1 MAALQLFILCV
12 VLNMV
17 LSSSQQ
23 IITTLPGFDGDLPF
37 KLETG
42 YIGVGQN
49 DDVQLFYYFIESE
62 RSPEDDPL
70 VLWLSG
76 GPGCSGFSGLVF
88 EIGPLSFDYEKSKVN
103 LPKFLLNPYSWT
115 KVANIIFLDAPV
127 GTGFSYANTWQGY
140 IMNDTLSAAQ
150 NYYFLRKWLI
160 AHPSF
165 LANPLYIGGDS
176 YSGIIVPMI
185 VQHISDG
192 IDVGHRPRM
201 NLKGY
206 LLGNPLTDS
215 TENQNSVPHFAY
227 LNALISHEIY
237 EVNSLFISTFQNF
250 ISFYSFQSAKR
261 NCQGEYVNVD
271 PSNGLC
277 IADLENITECISRV
291 NHAQIYE
298 PSCRGPFISPRRKL
312 FNWNRSII
320 EEDSL
325 DFLSSPTQP
334 AASGTWC
341 RFHNYVYSYI
351 WANDKTVQ
359 RAIGV
364 QEGTVKYWVR
374 CNQSLSYTKDV
385 SSSLAYHRNLI
396 KKGYQVLIY
405 SGDVDMKVPYVA
417 TEAWIKSLNLT
428 IETGWQPWFVEGQVA
443 GEQVIQ
449 LQSTNLRSVLE

>member
-1 MAALQLFILCV
+1 
-12 VLNMV
+12 
-17 LSSSQQ
+17 
-23 IITTLPGFDGDLPF
+23 
-37 KLETG
+37 
-42 YIGVGQN
+42 
-49 DDVQLFYYFIESE
+49 
-62 RSPEDDPL
+62 
-70 VLWLSG
+70 
-76 GPGCSGFSGLVF
+76 
-88 EIGPLSFDYEKSKVN
+88 
-103 LPKFLLNPYSWT
+103 
-115 KVANIIFLDAPV
+115 
-127 GTGFSYANTWQGY
+127 
-140 IMNDTLSAAQ
+140 MNDTLSAAQ

-237 EVNSLFISTFQNF
+237 E
-250 ISFYSFQSAKR
+250 SAKR

-443 GEQVIQ
+443 GYWYRYKEKNNYHLTFATVKGAGHTAPEYKPKECLGMIDRWFACHP
-449 LQSTNLRSVLE
+449 L

>member
-12 VLNMV
+12 GLNMV

-70 VLWLSG
+70 VLWLTG

-103 LPKFLLNPYSWT
+103 LPKLLLNPYSWT
-115 KVANIIFLDAPV
+115 K
-127 GTGFSYANTWQGY
+127 
-140 IMNDTLSAAQ
+140 
-150 NYYFLRKWLI
+150 WLI
-160 AHPSF
+160 AHPNF

-192 IDVGHRPRM
+192 IDVGHQPRM

-237 EVNSLFISTFQNF
+237 E
-250 ISFYSFQSAKR
+250 SAKR
-261 NCQGEYVNVD
+261 NCKGEYVKVD

-312 FNWNRSII
+312 FNWNSSVL

-364 QEGTVKYWVR
+364 REGTVKYWVR

-417 TEAWIKSLNLT
+417 TEAWIKSLSLT
-428 IETGWQPWFVEGQVA
+428 IETGWQPWFVGGQVA
-443 GEQVIQ
+443 GYWYRYKEKNNYHLTFATVKGAGHTAPEYKPKECLAMIDRWFACHP
-449 LQSTNLRSVLE
+449 L

>member
-12 VLNMV
+12 GLNMV

-70 VLWLSG
+70 VLWLTG

-115 KVANIIFLDAPV
+115 KVANVIFLDAPV

-185 VQHISDG
+185 VQHVSDG

-237 EVNSLFISTFQNF
+237 E
-250 ISFYSFQSAKR
+250 
-261 NCQGEYVNVD
+261 
-271 PSNGLC
+271 
-277 IADLENITECISRV
+277 
-291 NHAQIYE
+291 
-298 PSCRGPFISPRRKL
+298 
-312 FNWNRSII
+312 
-320 EEDSL
+320 
-325 DFLSSPTQP
+325 
-334 AASGTWC
+334 
-341 RFHNYVYSYI
+341 FHNYVYSYI

-359 RAIGV
+359 SAIGV
-364 QEGTVKYWVR
+364 REGTVKYWVR

-417 TEAWIKSLNLT
+417 TEAWIKSLSLT

-449 LQSTNLRSVLE
+449 LQSTNLRSVLQ

>member
-88 EIGPLSFDYEKSKVN
+88 EIGPLSFDYEKS
-103 LPKFLLNPYSWT
+103 

-237 EVNSLFISTFQNF
+237 EVNSLFISTFQSNHF

-364 QEGTVKYWVR
+364 QEGLRIILFCKF
-374 CNQSLSYTKDV
+374 
-385 SSSLAYHRNLI
+385 
-396 KKGYQVLIY
+396 

>member
-88 EIGPLSFDYEKSKVN
+88 EIGPLSFDYEKSKV
-103 LPKFLLNPYSWT
+103 
-115 KVANIIFLDAPV
+115 ANIIFLDAPV
-127 GTGFSYANTWQGY
+127 
-140 IMNDTLSAAQ
+140 
-150 NYYFLRKWLI
+150 

-237 EVNSLFISTFQNF
+237 EVNSLFISTFQSNHF

-277 IADLENITECISRV
+277 IADLENITE
-291 NHAQIYE
+291 IYE